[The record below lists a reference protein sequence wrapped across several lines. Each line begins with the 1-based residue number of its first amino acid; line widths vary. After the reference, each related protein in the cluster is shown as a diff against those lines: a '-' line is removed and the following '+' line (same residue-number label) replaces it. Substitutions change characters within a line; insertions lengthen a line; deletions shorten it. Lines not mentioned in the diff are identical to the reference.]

1 MHVVMKKPPSRRE
14 TEAAKKKRKSNSG
27 KKRAAA
33 EIDKAGMSTEDDDMS
48 NKPVAKG
55 TTTAHFVKFINEL
68 LDIMYM
74 DDGMKGHYLVLD
86 NASIHK
92 SKPMIRKTESRGYR
106 VMYLPPYSP
115 ELNPIEQFWVIVKG
129 KIKRDRL
136 MTEKIYLVELQMPVM
151 MCSSVIFMASVVIP
165 SVKSSTASIKLL
177 SKSTPP
183 FFLTKYYLY
192 MPIA

>member
-14 TEAAKKKRKSNSG
+14 TEAAKKKRKSNGG

-33 EIDKAGMSTEDDDMS
+33 EIDKADMSTEDDDMS

-55 TTTAHFVKFINEL
+55 TTTAHFVKFINEI
-68 LDIMYM
+68 LDIIDM
-74 DDGMKGHYLVLD
+74 DDGMKGHYLVFD

-92 SKPMIRKTESRGYR
+92 SKPMIRRIESRGYR
-106 VMYLPPYSP
+106 VMYLPPYLP
-115 ELNPIEQFWVIVKG
+115 ELNSIEQFWVIVKG

-136 MTEKIYLVELQMPVM
+136 VTEKIYLVELHMPVT
-151 MCSSVIFMASVVIP
+151 MCSSVIFMASVDIP
-165 SVKSSTASIKLL
+165 SAKSSTASIKLL
-177 SKSTPP
+177 SKSIPP
-183 FFLTKYYLY
+183 FFLIKYYLY

>member
-183 FFLTKYYLY
+183 LFF
-192 MPIA
+192 

>member
-1 MHVVMKKPPSRRE
+1 MKKPPSRRE
-14 TEAAKKKRKSNSG
+14 TEATKKKRKSNSG

-33 EIDKAGMSTEDDDMS
+33 EIDKADMSTEDDDMS
-48 NKPVAKG
+48 NKSVARG
-55 TTTAHFVKFINEL
+55 TTTAHFVKFINKL
-68 LDIMYM
+68 LDIMDM

-86 NASIHK
+86 NVSIHK
-92 SKPMIRKTESRGYR
+92 SKPMIRKIESRGYR
-106 VMYLPPYSP
+106 IMHLPPYSP
-115 ELNPIEQFWVIVKG
+115 ELSPIEQFWAIIKG

-136 MTEKIYLVELQMPVM
+136 MTEKIYLVELQMPVT

-177 SKSTPP
+177 SKSIPLF
-183 FFLTKYYLY
+183 FFLTKCYLY

>member
-136 MTEKIYLVELQMPVM
+136 MTEKIYLSFQVSNHQLLQ
-151 MCSSVIFMASVVIP
+151 
-165 SVKSSTASIKLL
+165 
-177 SKSTPP
+177 
-183 FFLTKYYLY
+183 
-192 MPIA
+192 